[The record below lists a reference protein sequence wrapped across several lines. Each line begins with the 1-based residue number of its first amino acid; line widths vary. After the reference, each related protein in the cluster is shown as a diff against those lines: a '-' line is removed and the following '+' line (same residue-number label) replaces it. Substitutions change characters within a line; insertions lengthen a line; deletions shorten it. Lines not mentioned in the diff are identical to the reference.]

1 MQKKSDAL
9 STAWETLSAPVVAAD
24 AAMKDKAK
32 QKEKEHKSLQLAVQ
46 RNVRERQARQIAKG
60 MPVKVSSVNKNAMS
74 RIGGQPEGLL
84 SRLKTLEKRAIHR
97 HISHLM
103 DDLPKTG
110 PTKGIKITKKTISVK
125 PVAKVTKVKKPV
137 TVCAVKKEKK
147 AYVQQLGKVA
157 AEGREKQADD
167 RPPEWHDP
175 YPDFWRLVED
185 GRELDSLDP
194 RNNRKLFDSRLA
206 DYTRRHGSLLS
217 ELPEIGRKF
226 RWLSPDRKPLVDS
239 SGESP
244 LLHPDLSFEE
254 YYDKLRDRVESQ
266 RAIANQKHDSAYDAY
281 ATAKQDAAIRE
292 SIQRPDDVRNARNTT
307 LAATGGGALTGG
319 LLANFLHR
327 RYRSGKDDGW
337 ERPLATLAGGVGGGA
352 LGYGISQLLKKG
364 NSREKQAFLAW
375 GGGELGLH
383 PEDKGV
389 GGSVG
394 YTNLLGLLPIPT
406 ASIDVG
412 DKKRGVQVGAAPV
425 FKYGPSL
432 SNAPDTS
439 SLAPYLGLRWN
450 HPRKSGLSRQ
460 FPRGLPEIIYD
471 KLKGRTRDD
480 AVRLSYPEEYAEA
493 PEKEEKEEGDDIQ
506 ALLAGLSEDGDGDGK
521 INDGTEDE
529 VEVTERADV

>member
-97 HISHLM
+97 HISHLT
-103 DDLPKTG
+103 DDLLKSGHFKSKT
-110 PTKGIKITKKTISVK
+110 P
-125 PVAKVTKVKKPV
+125 
-137 TVCAVKKEKK
+137 
-147 AYVQQLGKVA
+147 VQQLGKVA
-157 AEGREKQADD
+157 AE
-167 RPPEWHDP
+167 
-175 YPDFWRLVED
+175 
-185 GRELDSLDP
+185 
-194 RNNRKLFDSRLA
+194 
-206 DYTRRHGSLLS
+206 
-217 ELPEIGRKF
+217 
-226 RWLSPDRKPLVDS
+226 
-239 SGESP
+239 
-244 LLHPDLSFEE
+244 
-254 YYDKLRDRVESQ
+254 
-266 RAIANQKHDSAYDAY
+266 
-281 ATAKQDAAIRE
+281 
-292 SIQRPDDVRNARNTT
+292 
-307 LAATGGGALTGG
+307 
-319 LLANFLHR
+319 
-327 RYRSGKDDGW
+327 
-337 ERPLATLAGGVGGGA
+337 
-352 LGYGISQLLKKG
+352 
-364 NSREKQAFLAW
+364 KQAFIAW
-375 GGGELGLH
+375 GGGEFGLH

-432 SNAPDTS
+432 SNAPDKS